1 MFVVQA
7 WVKLYCPGWKV
18 LWCRLVFCTSVSSNT
33 RRLTTSTPR
42 SMFSG
47 TLLWRRLLFSSTL
60 RMMPCAITRAWRRW
74 WSSGGAVAK
83 PRRARS
89 GRSLFMQVIC
99 AHTLRIICPRWST
112 LCSLSTWCLWRPK
125 CKFWR
130 PSPVS
135 FIIQVP
141 DFTVTLTFL
150 CSLFKFYLQNLT
162 VSQTSSVCWNIYV
175 AKWNTFQPKI
185 HTQSRKRIGA
195 LFEDCSTGVLGT
207 CNTS

>member
-74 WSSGGAVAK
+74 WSSGGAAAK

-89 GRSLFMQVIC
+89 GRSQFMQVIC

-135 FIIQVP
+135 LNIQVAWSAWFYCYI
-141 DFTVTLTFL
+141 DILMLFVQVLLAKSHCFSNFFSLLKYL
-150 CSLFKFYLQNLT
+150 C
-162 VSQTSSVCWNIYV
+162 
-175 AKWNTFQPKI
+175 
-185 HTQSRKRIGA
+185 
-195 LFEDCSTGVLGT
+195 D
-207 CNTS
+207 